1 MRHPVCWGCKRP
13 PLHVVVSWYRRS
25 AARAMALYLTGE
37 THPMADGRFRPGM
50 SGNLSGRPAGAANK
64 LPTQA
69 KEIVLTA
76 VDILGGANRLAEWA
90 RESPDNERALW
101 LEVLPRLLPKQI
113 DTTVDVDTGPRT
125 KEVQLYLV
133 SPTGA
138 IVDPEGRET
147 LDENGRVIR
156 DP

>member
-1 MRHPVCWGCKRP
+1 
-13 PLHVVVSWYRRS
+13 VV
-25 AARAMALYLTGE
+25 LYLTGE

-76 VDILGGANRLAEWA
+76 VDILGGAERLAAWA

-101 LEVLPRLLPKQI
+101 LEVLPRLLPKVV
-113 DTTVDVDTGPRT
+113 DASLDVDAGPRT
-125 KEVQLYLV
+125 KEIELYLV
-133 SPTGA
+133 SPTGVV
-138 IVDPEGRET
+138 VDAEGR
-147 LDENGRVIR
+147 
-156 DP
+156 